1 MIVTEER
8 NLLPKTL
15 RRLNEETDDF
25 DAWPVDVGRRHCQV
39 RPDAGRHHHQDQEG
53 QESKE
58 AKADHDHQEL
68 TWSDNFCR
76 AFIAHGSPAK
86 RGPCAISIYGDSS
99 IAMKRIQQRVQD
111 PFMCACHPD
120 TGARHMASETKET
133 TNEKPDEFDAWP
145 VDAGR
150 RHRDVRAG

>member
-25 DAWPVDVGRRHCQV
+25 DAWPVDVGRRHCYV

-76 AFIAHGSPAK
+76 AFIAHGSPVK
-86 RGPCAISIYGDSS
+86 RGPCAISFFWDSFVAIPAGWILVPSERSCNTGDVSNRPCRS
-99 IAMKRIQQRVQD
+99 GWR
-111 PFMCACHPD
+111 F
-120 TGARHMASETKET
+120 T
-133 TNEKPDEFDAWP
+133 P
-145 VDAGR
+145 VAVPAGSKT
-150 RHRDVRAG
+150 VLT